1 MKHRK
6 RLIIAAMLS
15 MSLLATACSGG
26 SNGANS
32 ETNAPSQTNAPA
44 KEEPIVLT
52 INPNT
57 WSIPTNDGNEI
68 QKYLEEK
75 YNVKIVNMRATDEN
89 FKVKVSAGEIPD
101 IFPHNISEGDM
112 VNYARQGVIA
122 SISVDEIK
130 QYMPSYVADV
140 EAVDPDA
147 WDTGLYDGKNWGV
160 PRVWLNGSYGF
171 IPTYNGA
178 WLKAIGYNE
187 APKTLEEYEDVVY
200 KFRNNDPD
208 GNGKKDTFAFTTRGT
223 GNQQFNEIYAAYG
236 VNPYQFMLAADG
248 SVTWGGLS
256 DQAKEA
262 LKLLQKWYKDG
273 VLDPEF
279 ITDNNDTIT
288 QKWNN
293 KKIGLIDY
301 KMYHH
306 LFGQIESDE
315 ANGIEAV
322 YGKGLIG
329 PSGKPLSMSN
339 GAKQVPLLFGAQ
351 VEKDEKKRIKILQI
365 LEDLVSNDEAYLKTT
380 FGNEGV
386 SYELKDGAAEALEPY
401 KSDNNKVLE
410 LGYGGYYNPMGE
422 RSLTMWKYHFS
433 PEKLAFR
440 DKVNEG
446 SELITD
452 ILGPTPLEA
461 KSKYSATLTPLQDEY
476 YVKAIIGT
484 DDIDKTFEEFKQN
497 WLKSGGKELLEE
509 ADKVYQERQS
519 AK

>member
-1 MKHRK
+1 MKNRK
-6 RLIIAAMLS
+6 RLIVAAMLS
-15 MSLLATACSGG
+15 MTLVATACS
-26 SNGANS
+26 NGAGS
-32 ETNAPSQTNAPA
+32 ETNAPSQSNAPD
-44 KEEPIVLT
+44 KEETIVLT
-52 INPNT
+52 INPST
-57 WSIPTNDGNEI
+57 WSIPTNDDNEI
-68 QKYLEEK
+68 QKYVEEK

-130 QYMPSYVADV
+130 QYMPTYTADV
-140 EAVDPDA
+140 ETVDPNA
-147 WDTGLYDGKNWGV
+147 WDIGFYDGKNWGV

-208 GNGKKDTFAFTTRGT
+208 RNGQKDTYAFTTRGT

-236 VNPYQFMLAADG
+236 VNPYQFMLADDG
-248 SVTWGGLS
+248 TVTWGGLS

-279 ITDNNDTIT
+279 LTDNNDTIT

-293 KKIGLIDY
+293 KKIGILDHN
-301 KMYHH
+301 MYHH
-306 LFGQIESDE
+306 LFNQIETNK
-315 ANGIEAV
+315 ANGIEPV

-329 PSGKPLSMSN
+329 PAGKSLAMSN
-339 GAKQVPLLFGAQ
+339 GALQVPLLFGAQ
-351 VEKDEKKRIKILQI
+351 VEKDEKKMIKILQI
-365 LEDLVSNDEAYLKTT
+365 LEDLVSNDDAYLKTA
-380 FGNEGV
+380 FGLEGV

-401 KSDNNKVLE
+401 KSNNDKVLE
-410 LGYGGYYNPMGE
+410 LGYGGYYNPLVE
-422 RSLTMWKYHFS
+422 RSLSMWKYHFS
-433 PEKLAFR
+433 PAKMEFR
-440 DKVNEG
+440 ETLNEG
-446 SELITD
+446 IETISDL
-452 ILGPTPLEA
+452 LGPTPLEA
-461 KSKYSATLTPLQDEY
+461 KSKYSATLNPLQDEY

-484 DDIDKTFEEFKQN
+484 DHIDKTFEEFKQN
-497 WLKSGGKELLEE
+497 WLKSGGEEMLEE
-509 ADKVYQERQS
+509 ATKVYQERQT